1 MGNRVIHISATDA
14 ASDFAALLDRVR
26 GGDEVVIEQDA
37 RPIAV
42 LRPAVPAPS
51 LDTAFASI
59 VRDVPDQE
67 WERVPTDLAKN
78 LDHYLYGT
86 SKANS

>member
-1 MGNRVIHISATDA
+1 MGSRVIHVSAAEA

-26 GGDEVVIEQDA
+26 AGDEVVIEHEA

-42 LRPAVPAPS
+42 LRPAAPAPS
-51 LDTAFASI
+51 LEKAFAVI
-59 VRDVPDQE
+59 AQEVPDE
-67 WERVPTDLAKN
+67 DWERGPADLAKN

-86 SKANS
+86 TKASS